1 MQQDRLAKLNRL
13 LQLSMADNAFYQP
26 RLEAVRDFLPLGSLE
41 DFQRLVP
48 LTEKGAWIEDQKL
61 NPPYGTN
68 LAFPLEAYSR
78 CHQTSGTTGN
88 PMRWLDTP
96 TTWDHMLDAWGRV
109 FRGAGAQNTD
119 RVFLPFLLV
128 LFWAFGLRLSLLKSW
143 GCFVFRVER

>member
-13 LQLSMADNAFYQP
+13 LELSMADNAFYQP
-26 RLEAVRDFLPLGSLE
+26 RLKAVRDFLPLGSLE
-41 DFQRLVP
+41 VFRRLVSF
-48 LTEKGAWIEDQKL
+48 TDKDEWIEDQKL

-96 TTWDHMLDAWGRV
+96 ITWDHML
-109 FRGAGAQNTD
+109 
-119 RVFLPFLLV
+119 
-128 LFWAFGLRLSLLKSW
+128 
-143 GCFVFRVER
+143 